1 MKKTLREQVR
11 EFHDRV
17 LRTESPSAPTVPDQK
32 EVRVRLRLIAE
43 EFCELLESVIDLN
56 CEGAHLRAA
65 TAETMATI
73 RSEVDAI
80 VTCGPIRVDLPE
92 LADALGDLDYVIEG
106 TRQAFGIDGGPVA
119 DEIHRTNM
127 AKINGRIV
135 NGKLQ
140 KPEGWR
146 PPDIAAILKAQGWK
160 P

>member
-1 MKKTLREQVR
+1 MKMTLREQVR
-11 EFHDRV
+11 EFHEKV
-17 LRTESPSAPTVPDQK
+17 LLMGSPAAPTIPNQK

-43 EFCELLESVIDLN
+43 EFCELLESAIDIN
-56 CEGAHLRAA
+56 CEGGHLRAA
-65 TAETMATI
+65 TAETMANI

-80 VTCGPIRVDLPE
+80 IACGPIRVDMPE

-106 TRQAFGIDGGPVA
+106 TRQVFGIDGGPVA

-140 KPEGWR
+140 KPEGWQ